1 MPRYGIGKYPARILF
16 DDVGEEEVMTVATAM
31 LRGAE
36 AEEGGVAIITEMYRE
51 SLHLIRSESA
61 LPFDEERDE
70 ELADTH
76 CLTMLPILVRYLES
90 FLNDGRLTDW
100 FFARSILSGYQLM
113 TGFSFFPVVHEA
125 RPETNLILQT
135 ILVRFD
141 QKDTTRP
148 DLFWVPASPPPVF
161 SGLMGEFDREMEVV
175 DRYWEALRLYCAL
188 FMDSVFEQNVPDI
201 RVEGGKVDRIEE
213 GIRMVRLQ
221 TRKPDQPIY
230 LWPMYVDKHRCIVA
244 VENYSDPDSGTMNLM
259 VDSKTNTLRLH
270 WRKGGVFRAFRVAG
284 YIGPEDIWSLITKGQ
299 VRRKGFGNG
308 NGKSPGW

>member
-36 AEEGGVAIITEMYRE
+36 AEEGGAAVITEMYRE

-61 LPFDEERDE
+61 VPFDEGRAE

-100 FFARSILSGYQLM
+100 FFARSVLSGYQLM
-113 TGFSFFPVVHEA
+113 TGFSFFPIVHEA
-125 RPETNLILQT
+125 RPEATLILQT

-148 DLFWVPASPPPVF
+148 DLFWVPASPPPVY
-161 SGLMGEFDREMEVV
+161 SGLMGGIRSGDGGRCQSASGIAP
-175 DRYWEALRLYCAL
+175 ALCAL
-188 FMDSVFEQNVPDI
+188 CE
-201 RVEGGKVDRIEE
+201 
-213 GIRMVRLQ
+213 
-221 TRKPDQPIY
+221 
-230 LWPMYVDKHRCIVA
+230 RCI
-244 VENYSDPDSGTMNLM
+244 
-259 VDSKTNTLRLH
+259 
-270 WRKGGVFRAFRVAG
+270 RARYPERAG
-284 YIGPEDIWSLITKGQ
+284 
-299 VRRKGFGNG
+299 RRGRG
-308 NGKSPGW
+308 